1 MTSWP
6 AEIEKVYLIAHP
18 IKEKERFDRLIQDV
32 LSRGVPSERI
42 EVIAP
47 TWGTD
52 LTSETIFQVYD
63 PYLNR
68 PCPCFTFK
76 GRNLTRPEISL
87 ALNFYFA
94 MKSAV
99 EKTNKYVITLE
110 SDVYLREDFLPR
122 LCDLVKDLEKKQWD
136 YVSLGEGVGTRPAN
150 AHPSMYAPT
159 KAYEPPHQ
167 LVFRCTDSMLFRTQF
182 LRKVIT
188 TFIPFREII
197 DWEMN
202 FQNMLHKG
210 LALWADPPLAEQGT
224 CFGRIVSSLPA

>member
-1 MTSWP
+1 MVSWP

-18 IKEKERFDRLIQDV
+18 IKEKERFDRLIHDV
-32 LSRGVPSERI
+32 VSRGVPQDKI
-42 EVIAP
+42 EVIAA

-52 LTSETIFQVYD
+52 LTSESIFQVYD

-87 ALNFYFA
+87 AMNFYVA

-99 EKTNKYVITLE
+99 ETTNKFVITLE
-110 SDVYLREDFLPR
+110 SDVYLRDDFVPR
-122 LCDLVKDLEKKQWD
+122 LCDLLKDLEKKQWD
-136 YVSLGEGVGTRPAN
+136 YVSLGEGVGTRPPGC
-150 AHPSMYAPT
+150 HPSMYAPT
-159 KAYEPPHQ
+159 RAYQPPHQ
-167 LVFRCTDSMLFRTQF
+167 LVFRCTDSMLFQTNF
-182 LRKVIT
+182 LRKVIS

-202 FQNMLHKG
+202 FQNLVHKG
-210 LALWADPPLAEQGT
+210 IALWADPPLAEQGT
-224 CFGRIVSSLPA
+224 CYGRIVSSLPA

>member
-6 AEIEKVYLIAHP
+6 SEIEKVYLIAHP
-18 IKEKERFDRLIQDV
+18 IKEKERFDRLIQHV
-32 LSRGVPSERI
+32 VSRGVPPERI
-42 EVIAP
+42 EVVAP

-52 LTSETIFQVYD
+52 LTSDLIFQVYD
-63 PYLNR
+63 PYLKR

-87 ALNFYFA
+87 ALNFYAA
-94 MKSAV
+94 MRSAV
-99 EKTNKYVITLE
+99 EKTNKFVITLE
-110 SDVYLREDFLPR
+110 SDVYLREDFVSR
-122 LCDLVKDLEKKQWD
+122 LKDLVKDLEKKQWD
-136 YVSLGEGVGTRPAN
+136 YVSLGEGVGTRPPGC
-150 AHPSMYAPT
+150 HPSMYAPT

-167 LVFRCTDSMLFRTQF
+167 LVFRCTDSMLFQTHF
-182 LRKVIT
+182 LRKVIS

-202 FQNMLHKG
+202 FQNLVHKG
-210 LALWADPPLAEQGT
+210 IALWADPPLAEQGT